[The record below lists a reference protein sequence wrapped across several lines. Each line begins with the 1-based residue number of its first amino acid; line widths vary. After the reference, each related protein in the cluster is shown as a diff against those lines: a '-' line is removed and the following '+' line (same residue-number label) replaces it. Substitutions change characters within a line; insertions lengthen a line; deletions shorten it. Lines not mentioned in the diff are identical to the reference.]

1 MFKCRLEAF
10 RPNFLH
16 EYSVSYGLFIF
27 QSFLICGQDS
37 AQQTLWPN
45 FCLLSFGLSSRLLCS
60 AKVYS
65 VGLCSDCLGLG
76 AVWQLTTALDLNVKT
91 TPAPEPSNCE
101 PFTVEDRH
109 LSPHPCIACPT
120 HLNVLINSPTIKA
133 QAHTGYGIHCSLI
146 SKKLGLSSSMT
157 SLPTFSS
164 AWFILEIKKERN

>member
-1 MFKCRLEAF
+1 MLPRFCTTNSLTL
-10 RPNFLH
+10 FLPFI
-16 EYSVSYGLFIF
+16 LWFIF
-27 QSFLICGQDS
+27 K
-37 AQQTLWPN
+37 AAV
-45 FCLLSFGLSSRLLCS
+45 LSQGL
-60 AKVYS
+60 YS
-65 VGLCSDCLGLG
+65 IGLCSDCLGLG

-101 PFTVEDRH
+101 PFTVEDRY

-133 QAHTGYGIHCSLI
+133 QAYTGYGIHCSLI

-164 AWFILEIKKERN
+164 A